1 MAYTLTDQFRPL
13 RLVMRINGTVIGLLL
28 GLCLLLS
35 SQTTLGNWGIYTTGL
50 LWPTRLAGAL
60 LCALGV
66 LLILAAAQREIDTFV
81 LLTMLMAHTM
91 LVLVML
97 LAYFQQEFSA
107 ITWGGRVIFVLIF
120 LLGLIGAITPLR
132 YWQAGYRM

>member
-13 RLVMRINGTVIGLLL
+13 RLVMRINGLVIGFTL
-28 GLCLLLS
+28 GLFLLLS
-35 SQTTLGNWGIYTTGL
+35 SKATLLSWGIYTTGL

-60 LCALGV
+60 LCTLG
-66 LLILAAAQREIDTFV
+66 LLLLLAAAQREIDSYV
-81 LLTMLMAHTM
+81 VLTMLLAHTL

-107 ITWGGRVIFVLIF
+107 VTLSGRLLFVLLF
-120 LLGLIGAITPLR
+120 LLSLIGAITPLR
-132 YWQAGYRM
+132 YWRT